1 MRGDK
6 AGSATA
12 TAGTKPNGAQQALG
26 VTDLRTGQ
34 AYELPITDSTIK
46 AIDLRQVKVDD
57 EDFGLLSY
65 DPGYTNTVP
74 CRSAITFIDGDR

>member
-12 TAGTKPNGAQQALG
+12 TAGTEPNGAQQALG

-34 AYELPITDSTIK
+34 AYELPITDSTIATSRLAK
-46 AIDLRQVKVDD
+46 M
-57 EDFGLLSY
+57 
-65 DPGYTNTVP
+65 
-74 CRSAITFIDGDR
+74 